1 MKKII
6 KLNESDLLRIIKS
19 VISEQGLGRS
29 IPSDFEQD
37 ITPRVRVI
45 NIQRKLKELGYDLGS
60 SGPNR
65 DGIDGVYGRQ
75 TKLAVRNFQI
85 KNKLNP
91 DGIVGPK
98 TAQVLGVNP
107 LLKGGLS
114 QDQRKKPQDQ
124 PKKAEFRLWP
134 GLKNEYK
141 NQITKKDLENGKLPE
156 IQHKGC
162 GGFLNQI
169 SIKNISRNAW
179 TSYYYMPGTRVYSAF
194 DQLDPNQYLPI
205 LNKIK
210 ERPGK
215 EMKDKIKDNQNTDEN
230 EQLRKI
236 VGSLNGYP
244 SKNLQLGDR
253 VGIFYEPSEHYEKAL
268 VQGKTAATFGKPT
281 FNTHTGI
288 VGAIDE
294 TGKPIVFHSIKGQ
307 EIADPA
313 DDLKI
318 VWVKR

>member
-1 MKKII
+1 MSMKKII

-37 ITPRVRVI
+37 IIPRVRVI
-45 NIQRKLKELGYDLGS
+45 NIQKKLKELGYDLGS

-91 DGIVGPK
+91 DGIVGPI
-98 TAQVLGVNP
+98 TAKILGVNP
-107 LLKGGLS
+107 LLGGLS
-114 QDQRKKPQDQ
+114 QDQQ
-124 PKKAEFRLWP
+124 KKAEFKLWP

-169 SIKNISRNAW
+169 SSKDISRNAW
-179 TSYYYMPGTRVYSAF
+179 TSYYYGPGTRVYSAF
-194 DQLDPNQYLPI
+194 DQLDSDQYLPI
-205 LNKIK
+205 LNKII

-215 EMKDKIKDNQNTDEN
+215 KIEDKIKDKQDTDEN
-230 EQLRKI
+230 KQLRKI
-236 VGSLNGYP
+236 VQSLNGYP

-253 VGIFYEPSEHYEKAL
+253 VGIFYEPSKRYELAL
-268 VQGKTAATFGKPT
+268 VQGKTAANLGKPT

-294 TGKPIVFHSIKGQ
+294 TGKPIVFHSIDGQ

>member
-37 ITPRVRVI
+37 IIPRVRVI
-45 NIQRKLKELGYDLGS
+45 NIQKKLKELGYDLGS

-91 DGIVGPK
+91 DGIVGPI
-98 TAQVLGVNP
+98 TAKILGVNP
-107 LLKGGLS
+107 LLGGLS
-114 QDQRKKPQDQ
+114 QDQQ
-124 PKKAEFRLWP
+124 KKAEFKLWP

-169 SIKNISRNAW
+169 SNKDISRNAW
-179 TSYYYMPGTRVYSAF
+179 TSYYYGPGTRVYSAF
-194 DQLDPNQYLPI
+194 DQLDSDQYLPI
-205 LNKIK
+205 LNKII

-215 EMKDKIKDNQNTDEN
+215 KIEDKIKDKQDTDEN
-230 EQLRKI
+230 KQLRKI
-236 VGSLNGYP
+236 VQSLNGYP

-253 VGIFYEPSEHYEKAL
+253 VGIFYEPSKHYELAL

>member
-1 MKKII
+1 MSMKKII

-37 ITPRVRVI
+37 IIPRVRVI
-45 NIQRKLKELGYDLGS
+45 NIQKKLKELGYDLGS

-91 DGIVGPK
+91 DGIVGPI
-98 TAQVLGVNP
+98 TAKILGVNP
-107 LLKGGLS
+107 LLGGLS
-114 QDQRKKPQDQ
+114 QDQQ
-124 PKKAEFRLWP
+124 KKAEFKLWP

-169 SIKNISRNAW
+169 SSKDISRNAW
-179 TSYYYMPGTRVYSAF
+179 TSYYYGPGTRVYSAF
-194 DQLDPNQYLPI
+194 DQLDSDQYLPI
-205 LNKIK
+205 LNKII

-215 EMKDKIKDNQNTDEN
+215 KIEDKIKDKQDTDEN
-230 EQLRKI
+230 KQLRKI
-236 VGSLNGYP
+236 VQSLNGYP

-253 VGIFYEPSEHYEKAL
+253 VGIFYEPSKRYELAL
-268 VQGKTAATFGKPT
+268 VQGKTAATSGKPT

-294 TGKPIVFHSIKGQ
+294 TGKPIVFHSIDGQ